1 MLYSRNDNSLYFK
14 NGRYYMEIDIEL
26 RKLELGHRDNWSMC

>member
-14 NGRYYMEIDIEL
+14 NGRYSMEVEIES
-26 RKLELGHRDNWSMC
+26 RKLELCHRDDWSMC